1 MSAARS
7 ESRCSRISTW
17 SSSGSSSRTCASRSS
32 SSAGD
37 DLGCGARGA
46 GRGSRWRRRRG
57 AGRRARR
64 SGARRP
70 GCPAAGGD
78 PRRRPTPRRGSA
90 AVCRNPLAPSVSAT
104 RESTQSRVRACSIAT
119 SKTTPSTPVLRTF
132 TLRSSIWPTTRVSV
146 ERFSKRRM
154 FSRPVVITWPA
165 SMLVTRVIG
174 AKIWR
179 RPNTSTTRPTTRG
192 CRTSDRSTT
201 TTSRTLPT
209 WSPWGSNTGSPARR
223 AAKTRMGVVLIRCPA
238 EVTEARASSE
248 WSTWDLRRV

>member
-1 MSAARS
+1 M
-7 ESRCSRISTW
+7 
-17 SSSGSSSRTCASRSS
+17 
-32 SSAGD
+32 
-37 DLGCGARGA
+37 
-46 GRGSRWRRRRG
+46 
-57 AGRRARR
+57 
-64 SGARRP
+64 
-70 GCPAAGGD
+70 
-78 PRRRPTPRRGSA
+78 
-90 AVCRNPLAPSVSAT
+90 
-104 RESTQSRVRACSIAT
+104 AT

-192 CRTSDRSTT
+192 WRTSDRSTT

-209 WSPWGSNTGSPARR
+209 WSPWGSNTGSPASR
-223 AAKTRMGVVLIRCPA
+223 AAKTRVGVVLTLRNPSRCATPHA
-238 EVTEARASSE
+238 GDHR
-248 WSTWDLRRV
+248 